1 MVSAQF
7 WQSCT
12 CCVPLLSQQWKTI
25 NMPQLELGKHNFEN
39 LNTIVETMPGLT
51 EVERALYKAK
61 VSTLA

>member
-1 MVSAQF
+1 M
-7 WQSCT
+7 
-12 CCVPLLSQQWKTI
+12 LSQQWKTI